1 MSEEGEAGYSS
12 LDHRCADTDIASVST
27 NLLRYHESHLWIIDV
42 SQSVEHDHP
51 KALEFLRADIS
62 HIESYF
68 AKRGGVRNVLGLRKV
83 FDWIIAEPRERAKRG
98 GGNVG
103 IDQVHEQDQGNEEA
117 YEGEFKIVQTGGT
130 GPFAQ
135 LEVRERERGES
146 EEELMADL
154 KDIMERSTSSKAAVP
169 SAPPASN
176 GLDHSADA
184 QASSASQRD
193 EQVQAQ
199 QQSSDEAV
207 FFSSYIPRTLNEVYD
222 PERDI
227 QKLKK
232 DGAGSLI
239 YAGGV
244 TGLGSAN
251 VEQASR
257 PSEQAAASSSQ
268 TPAKGEAESGASDDE
283 SSEEDGSS
291 DEDDENGETREK
303 KGPRGHRHEDREAK
317 KQRKQEVKSA
327 NQERRKTKMSKKEKL
342 KKMKKK

>member
-1 MSEEGEAGYSS
+1 M
-12 LDHRCADTDIASVST
+12 
-27 NLLRYHESHLWIIDV
+27 WIIDV

-83 FDWIIAEPRERAKRG
+83 FDWIIAEPSERAQRG

-103 IDQVHEQDQGNEEA
+103 IDQVHEQDQGNDEA
-117 YEGEFKIVQTGGT
+117 YEGELKIVQTGGT

-154 KDIMERSTSSKAAVP
+154 KEIMERSKGSKPNASSLP
-169 SAPPASN
+169 STDHGPE
-176 GLDHSADA
+176 HSANA
-184 QASSASQRD
+184 QASLATQRD
-193 EQVQAQ
+193 QQAQ

-232 DGAGSLI
+232 DGAESLI

-251 VEQASR
+251 AEQAPG
-257 PSEQAAASSSQ
+257 PSEQAAATTSQ
-268 TPAKGEAESGASDDE
+268 APGKGDSQSDASDDE
-283 SSEEDGSS
+283 SSDEDGSS
-291 DEDDENGETREK
+291 DEDDDNGETREK

>member
-1 MSEEGEAGYSS
+1 
-12 LDHRCADTDIASVST
+12 
-27 NLLRYHESHLWIIDV
+27 LWIIDV

-103 IDQVHEQDQGNEEA
+103 IDQVHEEDQGNEEA
-117 YEGEFKIVQTGGT
+117 YEGELKIVQTGGT

-154 KDIMERSTSSKAAVP
+154 KEIMERSKGPKAAAP

-184 QASSASQRD
+184 QASLASQRD
-193 EQVQAQ
+193 EQVQAQAQ

-251 VEQASR
+251 EEQASR

-268 TPAKGEAESGASDDE
+268 TPAKGDSPQSGASDDE
-283 SSEEDGSS
+283 TSDENGSS